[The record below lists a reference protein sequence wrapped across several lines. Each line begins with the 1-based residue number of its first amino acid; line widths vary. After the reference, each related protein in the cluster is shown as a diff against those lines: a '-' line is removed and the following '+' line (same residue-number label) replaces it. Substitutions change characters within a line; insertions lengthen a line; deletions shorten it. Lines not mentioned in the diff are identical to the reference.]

1 MKTNKAIMLTIAV
14 AGMLNTQSIFAG
26 DRTKCGDIEYEN
38 IYKHFVG
45 TIGKDK
51 VVIDLRWGYCGG
63 SNNGGSFF
71 YNSATKDFRYLMI
84 QEPLSYAH
92 NVQLKASEYRIDDNY
107 YSQSHAEVPHWNFFI
122 QGNKLT
128 GTWRSADGKD
138 TLAINL
144 TEDYSNATPLEIM
157 AYGQEIKKG
166 KAKYSQDVHYSFIG
180 VKPADDMKTRDAEF
194 ISNIMLQ
201 QANGTSVNAAS
212 WADYPKAQGRK
223 DINTYK
229 DNYKPDWPTKNVG
242 YHKAYCHHS
251 MFPMYN
257 ENGILV
263 TEYTYY
269 NDSSNGR
276 SFRNIDVANKKI
288 LTTADILTPDKATLT
303 TLLRNEYNN
312 VKTPENIEKIPA
324 DNIVPTENIIITHNG
339 IAFNYPQTSNCSSE
353 VWVFLSY
360 DQLKPILTQNFRDKM
375 KI

>member
-1 MKTNKAIMLTIAV
+1 MKTSKVATLLFAV
-14 AGMLNTQSIFAG
+14 AALFSTQTIFAG

-51 VVIDLRWGYCGG
+51 VVMDLRWGYCGG

-84 QEPLSYAH
+84 GEPQSYAH
-92 NVQLKASEYRIDDNY
+92 DVQLTASEYRIDDNWF
-107 YSQSHAEVPHWNFFI
+107 SRTHDEVPRWNFFI
-122 QGNKLT
+122 KGNKLT

-144 TEDYSNATPLEIM
+144 IEDYSNATPLEIM
-157 AYGQEIKKG
+157 AYQQKIKQG

-212 WADYPKAQGRK
+212 WTEYPKAQGRK
-223 DINTYK
+223 DINEYK
-229 DNYKPDWPTKNVG
+229 DNYKPDWPGKNVG

-263 TEYTYY
+263 TEYTYF
-269 NDSSNGR
+269 NDSTSGR

-288 LTTADILTPDKATLT
+288 LTSADILTTDKATLT

-312 VKTPENIEKIPA
+312 VKTPENVEKIPV
-324 DNIVPTENIIITHNG
+324 DNIVPTENLIITHNG
-339 IAFNYPQTSNCSSE
+339 IAFNYQQGSSCSSE
-353 VWVFLSY
+353 MWIFLSY
-360 DQLKPILTQNFRDKM
+360 DKLQPLLTKEFKEKM